1 MSLEKKKILKKE
13 DKYIQKEKRNMK
25 YYVKQMASI
34 ALVGLL
40 FLSAVNSAA
49 AQKVQAADRTSMVF
63 SGSGEQKKGS
73 TKVKKVTLNKKNLT
87 LTVGNSKKLSAT
99 LTYVKKQKIIWKSSN
114 KKVATVKN
122 GKVTGISVGTAKITA
137 NVSGKKASCKVKVT
151 LSKKAKEAVQA
162 YKSYLE
168 KDSIKWSNSSYQG
181 GYYKKE
187 NLEFALADV
196 NLDGTPELFLHCDGT
211 SCAEG
216 HKAVFY
222 YLNGKVTEADRGE
235 WIEAYYPSKGIV
247 EVVYGQKYGSK
258 ITGYVK
264 IPKKGKAYEA
274 ARTNKGYNHGSGSYN
289 WNGNYYWNDKQV
301 MESEFNSLLNKLVGK
316 KKIKIEYR
324 NLDGSDSYS
333 WKWHENTLQ
342 NRKNM
347 ESLIKW

>member
-1 MSLEKKKILKKE
+1 
-13 DKYIQKEKRNMK
+13 MK

-49 AQKVQAADRTSMVF
+49 AQKVQAADRTSMFF

-99 LTYVKKQKIIWKSSN
+99 LTHVKKQKIIWKSSN
-114 KKVATVKN
+114 KKVATVK
-122 GKVTGISVGTAKITA
+122 
-137 NVSGKKASCKVKVT
+137 
-151 LSKKAKEAVQA
+151 
-162 YKSYLE
+162 
-168 KDSIKWSNSSYQG
+168 
-181 GYYKKE
+181 
-187 NLEFALADV
+187 
-196 NLDGTPELFLHCDGT
+196 
-211 SCAEG
+211 
-216 HKAVFY
+216 
-222 YLNGKVTEADRGE
+222 NGKVTEADRGE

-347 ESLIKW
+347 ENLIKW